1 MVKRFEWGFRYNK
14 DEKCWEYYDF
24 NRLETEDTISQ
35 QKSYI
40 RELLYSGFDKVL
52 LEMTQHKFK
61 KSWDEAIIHFQLK
74 EEPNEDGIRLNMKS
88 VSITKIESF
97 NFPKF

>member
-1 MVKRFEWGFRYNK
+1 MKKRFEWSFKYDK
-14 DEKCWEYYDF
+14 EEKQWYYYEF

-40 RELLYSGFDKVL
+40 RELLDNNFDKIL
-52 LEMTQHKFK
+52 LEMTQRKFEK
-61 KSWDEAIIHFQLK
+61 TWDEAIVHFELI

-88 VSITKIESF
+88 VKNIKIESY
-97 NFPKF
+97 NYPKY

>member
-1 MVKRFEWGFRYNK
+1 MNKRFQWCFEYNK
-14 DEKCWEYYDF
+14 REKCWEYEDF

-40 RELLYSGFDKVL
+40 RELLYNGFDTVL

-61 KSWDEAIIHFQLK
+61 KSWDLAIVHFELT

-88 VSITKIESF
+88 VSNIKIESF
-97 NFPKF
+97 NYSK